1 MKLEDDSTRFT
12 TGRGAFVD
20 DLRLEGMQHLKV
32 VRSPYAR
39 ARILKVSGGIT
50 STEFSR
56 NMPAVGEGAWG
67 GTPSVPCPVL
77 PSHYVSYVGQPVA
90 AVVADDPYEAEDAME
105 EVEVEYDPLK
115 PLIDPEEAMTSEP
128 IHPGARSNIAD
139 SIQLGQ
145 EFDIDAPIILEDEFA
160 NARITPN
167 PMEPRGMVASYDG
180 SRLTVWSSTQ
190 SVHTWRVG
198 ISQVMH
204 LPPEAVRVIA
214 MDTGGA
220 FGSKSALYPEY
231 AIACYASMKSRRPVK
246 WVESRAEHLQAT
258 SQGRGARARMKF
270 FADRDGR
277 VLGVKADLLIDS
289 GAFAV
294 GIGAAAP
301 RFIGYQI
308 TGPYTIQKVFVR
320 GNSVYTNKVPLG
332 PYRGAG
338 RPEAAFFVE
347 RMMDLLADRL
357 KLDPVE
363 VRLRNASPEEFTSPL
378 GLKIDP
384 LKPFLESAVESL
396 GYKSRCKKR
405 EPIGFSCF
413 VLVSAVQ
420 PGESAKIAVRE
431 GRVKVWMGGS
441 QGGQEH
447 EIIAKELVSKELG
460 VPRTVIDLEHGDTDQ
475 LDEGLGTWGSRS
487 AVVGGAA
494 LIEASRKLKEQAT
507 RELGDYSVE
516 KLLQL
521 NLSAIVFH
529 RETEQVNSLGAN
541 LVNVSVDDAGQVRVK
556 ECLAFYDAGKVL
568 NPPMVDGQI
577 IGGTAQGVGQVL
589 YEEAKYDENGQV
601 LTGASIADAG
611 LLSSTQMP
619 YCEVKL
625 ANLPLSRP
633 HGAKGIGEAATIGVP
648 PALIRA
654 IEVAIG
660 RRLSRTPVHPQ
671 ECIS

>member
-1 MKLEDDSTRFT
+1 ML
-12 TGRGAFVD
+12 
-20 DLRLEGMQHLKV
+20 HLKV

-39 ARILKVSGGIT
+39 ARILKVGGGIT
-50 STEFSR
+50 GYEFSKI
-56 NMPAVGEGAWG
+56 MPVVGEGAWG
-67 GTPSVPCPVL
+67 GAPSVPCPVL
-77 PSHYVSYVGQPVA
+77 PSEYVSYVGQPVA
-90 AVVADDPYEAEDAME
+90 AVLANDPYKAEDAMD

-115 PLIDPEEAMTSEP
+115 PLVDPEKALVSEP
-128 IHPGARSNIAD
+128 IHPGTKSNIAN
-139 SIQLGQ
+139 SVRLGQ
-145 EFDIDAPIILEDEFA
+145 EFENDAPIVLEDELA

-167 PMEPRGMVASYDG
+167 SIEPRGIVAWYDG

-190 SVHTWRVG
+190 SVHTWKEG
-198 ISQVMH
+198 ISEVMH
-204 LPPEAVRVIA
+204 LPPESVRVIA

-231 AIACYASMKSRRPVK
+231 AIACYASMKTRKPVK

-258 SQGRGARARMKF
+258 NQGRGARAKMKF

-308 TGPYTIQKVFVR
+308 TGPYAIQKVLVK

-347 RMMDLLADRL
+347 RMMDLLADEL

-363 VRLRNASPEEFTSPL
+363 VRLRNASPKEFTSPL

-384 LKPFLESAVESL
+384 LKPFLESAVDAL
-396 GYKSRCKKR
+396 GYEARRKKR
-405 EPIGFSCF
+405 ESIGFSCF

-420 PGESAKIAVRE
+420 PGESAKIAIRE

-447 EIIAKELVSKELG
+447 EIIAKELVSGELG
-460 VPRTVIDLEHGDTDQ
+460 VARAVIDLEHGDTDQ

-507 RELGDYSVE
+507 HELGDYSVE
-516 KLLQL
+516 ELLKL
-521 NLSAIVFH
+521 NLSVTVFH

-541 LVNVSVDDAGQVRVK
+541 LLSVSVDDAGAVRVN
-556 ECLAFYDAGKVL
+556 ECFAYYDAGRTL
-568 NPPMVDGQI
+568 NPQMVEGQI
-577 IGGTAQGVGQVL
+577 LGGTAQGVGQVL
-589 YEEAKYDENGQV
+589 YEEAKYDEDGQV

-611 LLSSTQMP
+611 LLFSTEMP
-619 YCEVKL
+619 HCEVKL
-625 ANLPLSRP
+625 ANLPSSLP
-633 HGAKGIGEAATIGVP
+633 HGAKGIGEAATVGVP

-654 IEVAIG
+654 VEVAIG
-660 RRLSRTPVHPQ
+660 RRLRRTPVHAQ
-671 ECIS
+671 ECLP